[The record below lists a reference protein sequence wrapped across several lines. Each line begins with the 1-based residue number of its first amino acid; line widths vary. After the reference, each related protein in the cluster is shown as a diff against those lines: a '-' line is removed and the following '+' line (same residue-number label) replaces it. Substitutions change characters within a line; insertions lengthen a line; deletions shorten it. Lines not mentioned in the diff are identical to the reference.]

1 MSQVASLAGC
11 KDLRISHSLYN
22 SGMSSSRLSYK
33 PVTLSPQTQAS
44 AAVLTSASTL
54 STPRVSTD
62 SYRPGKVAKTSGIIV
77 KKKSGSLL
85 IGAEAEKPLFSG
97 MRSHGSREKSKLLT
111 VVLSSEPVFPLPTP
125 PLSQRSSHRSSATT
139 DKQRIADLEGKLTR
153 LSQRYKR
160 LESCYRELLVKS
172 VERDRVTPDL
182 DHTRD
187 SAQVTPRQYVEE
199 PMVQVIHILNELRGK
214 VDRVES
220 LSSSMWSCLSPHQG
234 SATDRY

>member
-1 MSQVASLAGC
+1 M
-11 KDLRISHSLYN
+11 
-22 SGMSSSRLSYK
+22 
-33 PVTLSPQTQAS
+33 
-44 AAVLTSASTL
+44 LTSASTL

-97 MRSHGSREKSKLLT
+97 MKECIGVRSHGSREKSKLLT